1 MGPLADTPPARVGS
15 GRVYVLMDVGVL
27 TDVEGSGGTSVP
39 PIRAVALLL
48 LAIPEDED
56 AAAPAGKGAS
66 SERVVLTMA

>member
-1 MGPLADTPPARVGS
+1 
-15 GRVYVLMDVGVL
+15 MDVGVL